1 MLILNQTGE
10 SNLKSF
16 LNKVVDDFENQDFDA
31 WVSHAEAVAMHTQNQ
46 DDIILE
52 VSKLES
58 LTGRPE
64 TLTLP
69 LAWFQSVSITARVTA
84 CKGEQQ

>member
-1 MLILNQTGE
+1 MLILNQTGTT
-10 SNLKSF
+10 NLESF
-16 LNKVVDDFENQDFDA
+16 LNKVVDDFENHDFDA
-31 WVSHAEAVAMHTQNQ
+31 WVSHAEAVAMHTQNH

-52 VSKLES
+52 VSKVES

-69 LAWFQSVSITARVTA
+69 LAWFQSN
-84 CKGEQQ
+84 

>member
-1 MLILNQTGE
+1 MLILNQMGTT
-10 SNLKSF
+10 NLKSF
-16 LNKVVDDFENQDFDA
+16 LNEVVDDFENHDFDA
-31 WVSHAEAVAMHTQNQ
+31 WVSHAEAVAMHTQNR

-52 VSKLES
+52 VSNLES

-69 LAWFQSVSITARVTA
+69 LAWFQS
-84 CKGEQQ
+84 KLEG

>member
-1 MLILNQTGE
+1 MLILNQTGTA
-10 SNLKSF
+10 NLESF
-16 LNKVVDDFENQDFDA
+16 LYEYVDDFENHDFDA
-31 WVSHAEAVAMHTQNQ
+31 WVSHAEAVAMHTQNH

-58 LTGRPE
+58 LTGNAE

-69 LAWFQSVSITARVTA
+69 RAWFQLN
-84 CKGEQQ
+84 

>member
-1 MLILNQTGE
+1 MLILNQTGT
-10 SNLKSF
+10 SNLESF
-16 LNKVVDDFENQDFDA
+16 LNKVVYDFENHDFDA

-52 VSKLES
+52 VNKVES

-64 TLTLP
+64 TLILP
-69 LAWFQSVSITARVTA
+69 LAWFQS
-84 CKGEQQ
+84 Q